1 LLALAAGGRTSKMR
15 FGHRGINQPVLELVT
30 GRVSITTQNHGYM
43 VDPDTIPAGYVVTHT
58 NLNDGSVEGIAHV
71 TLPVWGVQWHP
82 EAHPGPSDTQQL
94 FANFLGS
101 MEVARA

>member
-1 LLALAAGGRTSKMR
+1 MR
-15 FGHRGINQPVLELVT
+15 FGHRGINQPVLELAT

-43 VDPDTIPAGYVVTHT
+43 VDPESIPAGYVVTHS

-82 EAHPGPSDTQQL
+82 EAHPGPCDTQQL
-94 FANFLGS
+94 FDRFLGA
-101 MEVARA
+101 MEVAHA